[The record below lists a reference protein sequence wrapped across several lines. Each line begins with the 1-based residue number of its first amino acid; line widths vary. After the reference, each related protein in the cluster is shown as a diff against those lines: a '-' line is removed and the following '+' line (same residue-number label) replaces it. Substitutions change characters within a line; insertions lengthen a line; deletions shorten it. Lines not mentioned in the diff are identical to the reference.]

1 MIKGINMESD
11 GDVTRIG
18 GDNISE
24 YVKYLEKKI
33 KELEE
38 EKLVLKREVKYYKE
52 EMEKLLA
59 PPLIEGVLLDILPD
73 GRAVVKSSSGPNLI
87 VSIGGNVPKEKLYPG
102 VIVAINQRGS
112 SIVEVLPDREDP
124 YVKAMEVVER
134 PDVSYLDIGGL
145 SKQIEEIREAVELP
159 LLKPDLFRK
168 IGIEPPKGVLLYGPP
183 GTGKT
188 LLAKAVAHETKAT
201 FIRVVGSEFVQK
213 FIGEGARI
221 VREVFELA
229 KRKAPSIIFI
239 DEIDAIAAKRIDIG
253 TSGEREVQRTMMQLL
268 AEMDG
273 FDPLGNVKIIAA
285 TNRIDILDPA
295 ILRPGRF
302 DRIIEV
308 PLPDKKGRLEI
319 FKVHLKKM
327 SIGRDVELEKLAE
340 LSDGFVGAEI
350 KAVCVEAGY
359 FAIREG
365 RSFVEMDDFI
375 RAIDKVKERRKETSL
390 EIPQVSLAF

>member
-11 GDVTRIG
+11 GDVTRIE

-73 GRAVVKSSSGPNLI
+73 DRAVVKSSSGPNLI
-87 VSIGGNVPKEKLYPG
+87 VSIGGNIPKEKLYPG

-327 SIGRDVELEKLAE
+327 SIGKDVELEKLAE

>member
-11 GDVTRIG
+11 GDVTRIE

>member
-11 GDVTRIG
+11 GDVTRIE

-327 SIGRDVELEKLAE
+327 SIGKDVELEKLAE

-375 RAIDKVKERRKETSL
+375 RAIDKVKERRKETLL

>member
-11 GDVTRIG
+11 GDVTRIE

-73 GRAVVKSSSGPNLI
+73 DRAVVKSSSGPNLI
-87 VSIGGNVPKEKLYPG
+87 VSIGGNIPKEKLYPG

-253 TSGEREVQRTMMQLL
+253 TSGERE
-268 AEMDG
+268 
-273 FDPLGNVKIIAA
+273 
-285 TNRIDILDPA
+285 
-295 ILRPGRF
+295 
-302 DRIIEV
+302 
-308 PLPDKKGRLEI
+308 
-319 FKVHLKKM
+319 
-327 SIGRDVELEKLAE
+327 
-340 LSDGFVGAEI
+340 
-350 KAVCVEAGY
+350 
-359 FAIREG
+359 
-365 RSFVEMDDFI
+365 
-375 RAIDKVKERRKETSL
+375 
-390 EIPQVSLAF
+390 

>member
-1 MIKGINMESD
+1 MESD
-11 GDVTRIG
+11 GDVTRIE

-327 SIGRDVELEKLAE
+327 SIGKDVELEKLAE

>member
-1 MIKGINMESD
+1 MESD
-11 GDVTRIG
+11 GDLTRIE
-18 GDNISE
+18 GDSIAE

-38 EKLVLKREVKYYKE
+38 EKLVLKKEVKYYKE
-52 EMEKLLA
+52 EMEKLLS
-59 PPLIEGVLLDILPD
+59 PPLIEGVVLDILPD
-73 GRAVVKSSSGPNLI
+73 GRAVIKSSSGPNLI
-87 VSIGGNVPKEKLYPG
+87 VSIGGNVKREELYPG
-102 VIVAINQRGS
+102 ASVAINQRGS
-112 SIVEVLPDREDP
+112 SIVEVLPNREDP

-134 PDVSYLDIGGL
+134 PNVSYSDIGGL
-145 SKQIEEIREAVELP
+145 SKQIEELRETVELP

-168 IGIEPPKGVLLYGPP
+168 VGIEPPKGVLLFGPP

-188 LLAKAVAHETKAT
+188 LLAKAVANETKAT

-239 DEIDAIAAKRIDIG
+239 DELDAIAARRVDLG

-273 FDPLGNVKIIAA
+273 FDPLGNVKIIGA

-308 PLPDKKGRLEI
+308 PLPDKKGRAEI
-319 FKVHLKKM
+319 FAVHVRKM
-327 SIGRDVELEKLAE
+327 STDRDVDIDKLAE

-350 KAVCVEAGY
+350 KAACVEAGY

-365 RSFVEMDDFI
+365 RDRVRMEDFL
-375 RAIDKVKERRKETSL
+375 RAIEKIKDRKKKTVL
-390 EIPQVSLAF
+390 ELPQVSLAF

>member
-1 MIKGINMESD
+1 
-11 GDVTRIG
+11 
-18 GDNISE
+18 
-24 YVKYLEKKI
+24 
-33 KELEE
+33 
-38 EKLVLKREVKYYKE
+38 
-52 EMEKLLA
+52 
-59 PPLIEGVLLDILPD
+59 
-73 GRAVVKSSSGPNLI
+73 
-87 VSIGGNVPKEKLYPG
+87 
-102 VIVAINQRGS
+102 
-112 SIVEVLPDREDP
+112 
-124 YVKAMEVVER
+124 
-134 PDVSYLDIGGL
+134 
-145 SKQIEEIREAVELP
+145 
-159 LLKPDLFRK
+159 
-168 IGIEPPKGVLLYGPP
+168 
-183 GTGKT
+183 
-188 LLAKAVAHETKAT
+188 
-201 FIRVVGSEFVQK
+201 
-213 FIGEGARI
+213 
-221 VREVFELA
+221 
-229 KRKAPSIIFI
+229 
-239 DEIDAIAAKRIDIG
+239 IDAIAAKRIDIG

-327 SIGRDVELEKLAE
+327 SIGKDVELEKLAE